1 MKSIRYLLIV
11 LVTLLVVNL
20 WVMLEGHTLRAQ
32 SGTGGKFKVVVFQAH
47 MNPKAVLEKE
57 LNDPNEQW
65 SKVSV
70 HLAHVNGDNSLAIL
84 QR

>member
-70 HLAHVNGDNSLAIL
+70 HLAHVNGDISLAIL